1 MGWSY
6 QKNKTIRTVCH
17 FGSCGKGQG
26 IKSKRQRCA
35 EFDCGRTGF
44 CDTRKHPRSS
54 NRSNPQ
60 RKASYYTPTAGIPE
74 LRQAIV
80 DYLKKN
86 YGLVYEPSQTVVT
99 DGAKFALYTLFQT
112 ILDPQDEVIIP
123 VPYWVSYGEQVK
135 LAEGLP
141 VFVKGKNPIA
151 GKLLLNS

>member
-26 IKSKRQRCA
+26 IKSQRQRCA
-35 EFDCGRTGF
+35 EFDCGEPDFATPENIQEAAIEAIRNG
-44 CDTRKHPRSS
+44 
-54 NRSNPQ
+54 
-60 RKASYYTPTAGIPE
+60 KASYYTPTAGIPE

-141 VFVKGKNPIA
+141 VF
-151 GKLLLNS
+151 